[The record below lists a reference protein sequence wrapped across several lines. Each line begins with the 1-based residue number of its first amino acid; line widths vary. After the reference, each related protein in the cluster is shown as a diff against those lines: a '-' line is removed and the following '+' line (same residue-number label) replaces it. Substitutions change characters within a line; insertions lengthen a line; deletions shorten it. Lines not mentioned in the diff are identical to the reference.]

1 MKTRK
6 VKITIKI
13 LILSVV
19 ISIFLA
25 IVTTGVA
32 YYVISENIVSSNKDL
47 AKDFAVT
54 AALSVDSELLENV
67 IAEGRDR

>member
-32 YYVISENIVSSNKDL
+32 YYV
-47 AKDFAVT
+47 
-54 AALSVDSELLENV
+54 V
-67 IAEGRDR
+67 IIK